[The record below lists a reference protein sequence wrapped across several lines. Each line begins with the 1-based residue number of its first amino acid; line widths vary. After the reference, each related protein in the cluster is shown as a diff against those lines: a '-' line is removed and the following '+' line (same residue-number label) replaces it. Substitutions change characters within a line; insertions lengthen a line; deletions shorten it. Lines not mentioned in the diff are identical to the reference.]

1 MGPRVAEMIQ
11 IIDFLMIWLILW
23 SFIVLILQ
31 LFIMVKFTG
40 FFAHFEFMLL
50 LNLVYSSFL
59 KLRFL
64 DASICL
70 RDSLHSIFLNNLAF
84 SLMLILCL
92 LKFN

>member
-31 LFIMVKFTG
+31 LFIIAEFTG

-64 DASICL
+64 NASISL
-70 RDSLHSIFLNNLAF
+70 GDSLHSIFLNKLAF
-84 SLMLILCL
+84 SLMLLLCL